1 MVGSRSAVGQIIAFA
16 EGVRMR
22 RQRESRLCHAR
33 CCEIISASV
42 VAARAALQ
50 VAPPREIGVW
60 VSRVRKL
67 EELAAWVGVASP

>member
-1 MVGSRSAVGQIIAFA
+1 MGQIIAFA
-16 EGVRMR
+16 ERVRIR

-50 VAPPREIGVW
+50 AAPPHEVGVW

-67 EELAAWVGVASP
+67 EELEAWVGGGSA

>member
-1 MVGSRSAVGQIIAFA
+1 
-16 EGVRMR
+16 MR
-22 RQRESRLCHAR
+22 RQRETRLCHAR

-50 VAPPREIGVW
+50 VAPPNEVGVW

-67 EELAAWVGVASP
+67 EELEVWVAGAFL